1 MALTK
6 YKKLKHIPGSRGHW
20 LTGHFFEFVT
30 KPQGLFRRL
39 QKKFGDI
46 YYLRILHR
54 DQIILLGQNTN
65 KIILVDEWKKTENKE
80 AWETALL
87 DIFPN
92 ALMLMDGTEHK
103 YHRSIMQDAFKK
115 DALQGYLDIMPSI
128 IEKGVHSLKG
138 KNKEFMFPFYK
149 NFTLRVAATIFF
161 GLDDKVQL
169 EQINTAVT
177 DMVNASVT
185 LPINLPGTKLYK
197 GIKGRKYLSSFFES
211 IIKERRNNPGKDL
224 FSKLCLAKNEEGAQ
238 FSDQEIIDHL
248 NFILM
253 ASHDTTAIS
262 LSMMTYLLAKNPE
275 WQDKLRTEAKSLHF
289 DQMQI
294 NDLRKYELLSQV
306 LKETLRI
313 HPPLTQII
321 RKLNE
326 TLQIENHSIPKDTL
340 VSCNFQFTHTDERTW
355 NNPLKFDPDRFS
367 RERKEHMKCPYAY
380 APFGA
385 GPHHCIGYAFAE
397 ILIKTTMIELL
408 ANFKF
413 SVPENYECDMK
424 DVPLK
429 QPKDNLPIFIEQISD

>member
-1 MALTK
+1 MALTR
-6 YKKLKHIPGSRGHW
+6 YKKLKHIPGNRGNF
-20 LTGHFFEFVT
+20 LLGHFFEFVN
-30 KPQGLFRRL
+30 KPQELFKRL
-39 QKKFGDI
+39 HKKYGDI
-46 YYLRILHR
+46 FYLRLLHR
-54 DQIILLGQNTN
+54 DQIVLLGQNTN

-87 DIFPN
+87 NVFPN
-92 ALMLMDGTEHK
+92 ALMLMDGVEHK
-103 YHRSIMQDAFKK
+103 YHRSIMLDAFKK
-115 DALQGYLDIMPSI
+115 DALQGYLDIMPPI

-138 KNKEFMFPFYK
+138 KSKELMFPFYK
-149 NFTLRVAATIFF
+149 NYTLRIAAIIFF
-161 GLDDKVQL
+161 GLDEKVQL
-169 EQINTAVT
+169 DQINNAVT
-177 DMVNASVT
+177 NMVNAAITIPV
-185 LPINLPGTKLYK
+185 NLPGTKLNK

-211 IIKERRNNPGKDL
+211 IIKERRKNPGKDL
-224 FSKLCLAKNEEGAQ
+224 FSKLCLAKNEEGDQ
-238 FSDQEIIDHL
+238 FSDREIIDHL

-275 WQDKLRTEAKSLHF
+275 WQERLREEARTLNF
-289 DQMQI
+289 DQMQV

-313 HPPLTQII
+313 HPPLTQIV

-326 TLQIENHSIPKDTL
+326 TLQVEDQTIPKDTL
-340 VSCNFQFTHTDERTW
+340 VSCNFQFTHNDERTW
-355 NNPLKFDPDRFS
+355 KDPHLFDPNRFS

-397 ILIKTTMIELL
+397 ILIKKTMIELL
-408 ANFKF
+408 LNFKF
-413 SVPENYECDMK
+413 SVPQGYECDIR

-429 QPKDNLPIFIEQISD
+429 QPKDDLPIYIEEV